1 MQYQNVEY
9 RIVMDLKPLEE
20 SSILVV
26 GVVRNCAGFLKHNIV
41 TIKNSLQKAHQIRW
55 FLVESDSED
64 DTLKQLDLIKNL
76 INEFDFVSLGE
87 LGKALIKR
95 TERIAHCRNR
105 YIQEIRNNANYS
117 DIDFIVVADLDGVNN
132 DINEESIKSCWE
144 YDQWDVCTANQSA
157 PYYDV
162 WALRHK
168 IWNPSDC
175 WDLYRFLEK
184 YSSDR
189 EQNKIAAI
197 YSKMIRIP
205 ISNHWIE
212 VDSAFGGL
220 AIYKAKLFHEAEYC
234 GIRNDGQEIC
244 EHVPLNLKLRSLG
257 YRIFINPKLI
267 NSGFNHHTRK
277 LKLIH
282 RMRRNIK
289 RLFNIQIRL

>member
-1 MQYQNVEY
+1 MKKIEDSCV
-9 RIVMDLKPLEE
+9 
-20 SSILVV
+20 LVA
-26 GVVRNCAGFLKHNIV
+26 GVVRNCEKKIQ
-41 TIKNSLQKAHQIRW
+41 TDICIIKKSLQSAKKIKW
-55 FLVESDSED
+55 LIIESDSD
-64 DTLKQLDLIKNL
+64 DCTINCLLDLQKN
-76 INEFDFVSLGE
+76 IDGFEYISLGS
-87 LGKALIKR
+87 LRDSIPLR

-105 YIQEIRNNANYS
+105 YIEEIRNNANYS
-117 DIDFIVVADLDGVNN
+117 DIDFIVVVDLDGVNN

-168 IWNPSDC
+168 IWNPGDC
-175 WDLYRFLEK
+175 WDLYRFLDK

-197 YSKMIRIP
+197 YSRMIRIP
-205 ISNHWIE
+205 ISTDWIE

-220 AIYKAKLFHEAEYC
+220 AVYKAKLFHDAEYC
-234 GIRNDGQEIC
+234 GIRSDGQEVC

-282 RMRRNIK
+282 KIRRNIK
-289 RLFNIQIRL
+289 RLVKI